1 MYAPMLMCAQSS
13 LKTDDKGPP
22 TILISQSRVPC
33 VEGEGLWQMADE
45 MSDS

>member
-1 MYAPMLMCAQSS
+1 MHALMLMCAQSS
-13 LKTDDKGPP
+13 LEMDDKGPP

-33 VEGEGLWQMADE
+33 AEGEGLWQMADE